1 MIIRKKKKFGG
12 GGRSNKKKGRRSC
25 ACPHARYKKNEKRGK
40 RNRKWRDD
48 DEDDDDEETATRP
61 SLIIGQLN
69 RLRPFNFETKSPS
82 AGAHANRDTFLLL
95 LFFFGFFLQRKKKRR
110 YQKNNTNG
118 EGTQR
123 MRHRVS
129 WRPRNPINP
138 LQKAHFPLMNRPSL
152 LELISACSLI
162 FFFYLHSLVSLIK
175 TTGDQ
180 LVANGAD
187 GRPTPPYR
195 VSYRSEIN

>member
-1 MIIRKKKKFGG
+1 MGDAAFFRAIFFRYLFFSPDDNKKKKEVWG

-162 FFFYLHSLVSLIK
+162 FFF
-175 TTGDQ
+175 TCT
-180 LVANGAD
+180 
-187 GRPTPPYR
+187 
-195 VSYRSEIN
+195 RSFH